1 MLNGVDRATRAV
13 GTPSGAV
20 GRSVWPGVP
29 MGRHSAGGIA
39 RVRPVFAVTALGAVA
54 LLLAAGLYVRVRD
67 EPGGATRLT
76 SACPHTV
83 RVVTASSFA
92 PVLDALA
99 PGTRSEESCVNLQV
113 AVADGR
119 AAPEAVE
126 RIDADVWIPDD
137 SSWAAVAGGG
147 LLAAKEVA
155 GSGAVLAE
163 TPIYMVTDAPTADRL
178 RAAGASWL
186 ALANLLASD
195 SGIRLAVRDPAGSG
209 DGMVSAGGVAEAV
222 WLAKGMDAS
231 ALALA
236 RSMRVTRT
244 VTGRDPALPVGRGE
258 VGLVPEYALLPRL
271 GATPPAV
278 LSGTDYAVML
288 RYTWLPTT
296 AAVKDLSRV
305 AALDRLRTVLTG
317 MAGVAALGE
326 ARLRAPGG
334 DGPPPGA
341 DVQLPALARER
352 MAVLGPHHVDHV
364 LATWY
369 APDRRTNLLAVV
381 DVSGSMGQPAPG
393 SGAKLI
399 DLVREGCRA
408 LGRLLPDD
416 SRVGVWEFGIA
427 LDPPRDYRV
436 VLPTAP
442 LAAGHRAAMDAAVGR
457 LAAQQTG
464 TGLYDTILAAYI
476 AGRDAFEPDV
486 STQVLIFT
494 DGRNEGD
501 AQGMTLAQLTA
512 GLQRAKDPARPIHLS
527 VVAFGQRQEAKLLAD
542 AVKPVDGYV
551 ADLATADEVTAV
563 FIHTAAGG
571 LHGD

>member
-1 MLNGVDRATRAV
+1 M
-13 GTPSGAV
+13 
-20 GRSVWPGVP
+20 
-29 MGRHSAGGIA
+29 
-39 RVRPVFAVTALGAVA
+39 RPVLAVAALGAVA
-54 LLLAAGLYVRVRD
+54 LLVATGLYIRVRD

-99 PGTRSEESCVNLQV
+99 PGTRADDSCVNLQV

-155 GSGAVLAE
+155 GSGTVLAE
-163 TPIYMVTDAPTADRL
+163 TPIYMVTDAATADRL
-178 RAAGASWL
+178 RAAGGSWL
-186 ALANLLASD
+186 ALANLVASD
-195 SGIRLAVRDPAGSG
+195 SGVRLAVRDPAGSG
-209 DGMVSAGGVAEAV
+209 DGMVGAGGVAEAV

-236 RSMRVTRT
+236 RAMRVTRT
-244 VTGRDPALPVGRGE
+244 VTGRDPALPAGRGE

-271 GATPPAV
+271 GSAPPAV
-278 LSGTDYAVML
+278 LPGSDYAVVL
-288 RYTWLPTT
+288 RYTWLPTR
-296 AAVKDLSRV
+296 AAVKDLARV
-305 AALDRLRTVLTG
+305 AALDRFRTLL
-317 MAGVAALGE
+317 AGEAGAAALDD
-326 ARLRAPGG
+326 ARLRAPGA
-334 DGPPPGA
+334 DTPPGA
-341 DVQLPALARER
+341 DVQLPALARAR
-352 MAVLGPHHVDHV
+352 MGVLGPHHVDHV

-381 DVSGSMGQPAPG
+381 DVSGSMGQQAPG

-416 SRVGVWEFGIA
+416 SRVGIWEFGLA

-442 LAAGHRAAMDAAVGR
+442 LAAGHRAAMDAAVSR
-457 LAAQQTG
+457 LAARQTG

-476 AGRDAFEPDV
+476 AGRDAAEPGV

-527 VVAFGQRQEAKLLAD
+527 VVAFGQRREAKLLAG

-551 ADLATADEVTAV
+551 ADLATAEEVTAV